1 MEVEMSTTL
10 EEQKN
15 LERILAENFDKF
27 INYANNTFVKKE
39 EFERKFAHLDQEQ
52 TQIKID
58 IEVIKQTM
66 ATKADLAEM
75 KSDILKW
82 TIPFFITVML
92 SNLGFILAVILKG

>member
-1 MEVEMSTTL
+1 MSTTL

-92 SNLGFILAVILKG
+92 SNLGFILALILKS

>member
-1 MEVEMSTTL
+1 MSTTL

-92 SNLGFILAVILKG
+92 SNLGFILALILKN

>member
-1 MEVEMSTTL
+1 MSTTL
-10 EEQKN
+10 EDQKN
-15 LERILAENFDKF
+15 LERILTENFDKF

-39 EFERKFAHLDQEQ
+39 EFESKFAHLDQEQ

-92 SNLGFILAVILKG
+92 SNLGFILAIILKG